1 MDQTSV
7 NGRQTRWLLQLVP
20 YDFQIFYRK
29 GLLNPADAPSRR
41 PDYCAGQLEDDT
53 PVSQLLPSLR
63 SKVAE
68 SCVDIVRSE
77 PVRLLN
83 SEVELKKRSMPGFQP
98 AQHPEEGAHAW
109 GLGSKSVAL
118 RGAEAVQ
125 LLASQVVRRSEARDT
140 FEGLDVS
147 QPLESR
153 DLYALIRRLQE
164 LDPICKQVR
173 RGLELPPGSQ
183 LIGPSHHERIG
194 VAARAK
200 WSLMAVEPRGTLVSL
215 WLSLRPSSRVG
226 PSRTLAVIP

>member
-1 MDQTSV
+1 
-7 NGRQTRWLLQLVP
+7 
-20 YDFQIFYRK
+20 
-29 GLLNPADAPSRR
+29 
-41 PDYCAGQLEDDT
+41 
-53 PVSQLLPSLR
+53 
-63 SKVAE
+63 
-68 SCVDIVRSE
+68 
-77 PVRLLN
+77 
-83 SEVELKKRSMPGFQP
+83 MPGFQP

-153 DLYALIRRLQE
+153 DLCALIRRLQE
-164 LDPICKQVR
+164 LDPVCKQVR

-194 VAARAK
+194 VAARA
-200 WSLMAVEPRGTLVSL
+200 E
-215 WLSLRPSSRVG
+215 
-226 PSRTLAVIP
+226 